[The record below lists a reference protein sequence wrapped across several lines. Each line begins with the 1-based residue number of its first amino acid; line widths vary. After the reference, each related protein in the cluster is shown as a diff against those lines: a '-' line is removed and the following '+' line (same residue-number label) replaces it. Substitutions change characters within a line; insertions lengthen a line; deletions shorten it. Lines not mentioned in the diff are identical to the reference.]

1 MSTSSLETAQ
11 KRLALQQE
19 KLEID
24 KQLVRAEKKHLK
36 QLRACQEQEMIKAST
51 KIKEL
56 ESQLFRV
63 EESKHQAILEM
74 KQKMAKLEQDKD
86 DEIYELREK
95 VMQMEHAVYAKVKG
109 FESKLSAQQEE
120 KDRCIREL
128 QEESTK
134 REKEKD
140 EVISKLQEKA
150 LQMEETIEDLQHQIQ
165 QDHDTHESVVGE
177 LETKISQQELEMERL
192 QQELNRDGEGLQM
205 AISPSK
211 ASANKTEI
219 QQYKNKLQSLRLAM
233 EVAIRRTETEWKEK
247 VDELEVQLATQQGE
261 FEDKMET
268 KTHEHET
275 EISQLEQQLEY
286 CEKSFQ
292 EERMQLQATIEQLKN
307 SGDCGNEDPP
317 GGESIVASRN
327 DEELSKTRDELRAL
341 QKSRAEILKNQQAV
355 QGRHSATTEDAT
367 KSAASRNALLRKK
380 SSRVLEKKLH
390 AVQDMEWSGSNQ
402 KGKYT
407 GYVSENQEPHGR
419 GTLKVE
425 NGDVYEGEWRN
436 GRRHG
441 QGVYTWAT
449 GDLYT
454 GPWNR
459 NRRHGHGVF
468 VWSDGRLYD
477 GEYNMGKREGT
488 SLNMYCSFVADSL
501 HVYRRLAYHCG
512 CFFFCMLDNAC
523 RAASLSF
530 LS

>member
-1 MSTSSLETAQ
+1 
-11 KRLALQQE
+11 
-19 KLEID
+19 
-24 KQLVRAEKKHLK
+24 
-36 QLRACQEQEMIKAST
+36 
-51 KIKEL
+51 
-56 ESQLFRV
+56 
-63 EESKHQAILEM
+63 
-74 KQKMAKLEQDKD
+74 
-86 DEIYELREK
+86 
-95 VMQMEHAVYAKVKG
+95 
-109 FESKLSAQQEE
+109 
-120 KDRCIREL
+120 
-128 QEESTK
+128 
-134 REKEKD
+134 
-140 EVISKLQEKA
+140 
-150 LQMEETIEDLQHQIQ
+150 
-165 QDHDTHESVVGE
+165 
-177 LETKISQQELEMERL
+177 
-192 QQELNRDGEGLQM
+192 
-205 AISPSK
+205 
-211 ASANKTEI
+211 
-219 QQYKNKLQSLRLAM
+219 
-233 EVAIRRTETEWKEK
+233 
-247 VDELEVQLATQQGE
+247 
-261 FEDKMET
+261 
-268 KTHEHET
+268 
-275 EISQLEQQLEY
+275 
-286 CEKSFQ
+286 
-292 EERMQLQATIEQLKN
+292 MQLQATIEQLKN

-341 QKSRAEILKNQQAV
+341 QKSRAEILKNQQAAV
-355 QGRHSATTEDAT
+355 KEARTLIQQINSSSATMETDEAIQEQASALENQLNVLQGRHSATTEDAT